1 MLVVGHV
8 IEGDQVLGGHGLRCR
23 QGIGGRLVVGAR
35 RGRSHAVRVALLGG
49 GLGPFQDPLHLDL
62 VLLVRQGAA
71 VGVRVLVVVVDQALQ
86 AVLQI
91 RL

>member
-1 MLVVGHV
+1 MLAVGHV
-8 IEGDQVLGGHGLRCR
+8 IEGDQVLGGHGLRRR
-23 QGIGGRLVVGAR
+23 QGVGGGLVVGAR
-35 RGRSHAVRVALLGG
+35 RGRSHAVRVAALSG

-71 VGVRVLVVVVDQALQ
+71 VGVRVLVVVVDQVLQ